1 MKKPLFLLVVLW
13 TLVCAGMILWSVSP
27 AQSHPPQRGDAYVTD
42 TAYALPRGADNRYH
56 QQYSLPQTGRGYA
69 SPQPHHTYAPV
80 QVAPRRLWEND
91 PSYQRELNM
100 LIRESALRQRQLKQK
115 AEADIS
121 RLDAQRMET
130 INRHIASLERLNDS
144 RNSRYT
150 DYSTLASRQNAREAD
165 YRARLSQIKS
175 TLELQQLREQNDLQ
189 KRILALD
196 EGYARKEPY
205 RSWLEGRRGDR

>member
-27 AQSHPPQRGDAYVTD
+27 AQSHPPQRGEAYVTG
-42 TAYALPRGADNRYH
+42 TAYA
-56 QQYSLPQTGRGYA
+56 LPQTGRGYA
-69 SPQPHHTYAPV
+69 SPQPHHAYAPV

-144 RNSRYT
+144 RNNRYT

-205 RSWLEGRRGDR
+205 RSWLEGRRGGR

>member
-13 TLVCAGMILWSVSP
+13 TLVCACMTLWSVSP
-27 AQSHPPQRGDAYVTD
+27 AYSHPPQRGDAYVTD

-56 QQYSLPQTGRGYA
+56 YQVPQTGRGYA
-69 SPQPHHTYAPV
+69 SPQPHHTYAPAEA
-80 QVAPRRLWEND
+80 APRRLWEND
-91 PSYQRELNM
+91 QSYQRELNM

-121 RLDAQRMET
+121 RLEAQRIET
-130 INRHIASLERLNDS
+130 INRHMVSLERLNDS

-150 DYSTLASRQNAREAD
+150 DYSTLASRQNARDAD

-196 EGYARKEPY
+196 DGYARKEPY
-205 RSWLEGRRGDR
+205 RSWLEGRRSGR

>member
-13 TLVCAGMILWSVSP
+13 TLVCACMTLWSVSP
-27 AQSHPPQRGDAYVTD
+27 AYSHPPQRGDAYVTD

-56 QQYSLPQTGRGYA
+56 YQVPQTGRGYA
-69 SPQPHHTYAPV
+69 SPQPHRTYAPV
-80 QVAPRRLWEND
+80 DTAPRRLWEND
-91 PSYQRELNM
+91 QSYQRELNM

-121 RLDAQRMET
+121 RLEAQRIET
-130 INRHIASLERLNDS
+130 INRHMASLERLNDS

-150 DYSTLASRQNAREAD
+150 DYSTLASRQNARDAD

-205 RSWLEGRRGDR
+205 RSWLEGRRGGR

>member
-27 AQSHPPQRGDAYVTD
+27 AQSHSPQRGEAYVTD
-42 TAYALPRGADNRYH
+42 TAYA
-56 QQYSLPQTGRGYA
+56 LPQTGRGYA
-69 SPQPHHTYAPV
+69 SPQAHHTYAPAHI
-80 QVAPRRLWEND
+80 APRRLWEND

-150 DYSTLASRQNAREAD
+150 DYSTLASRQNARDAD

-196 EGYARKEPY
+196 DGYARKEPY
-205 RSWLEGRRGDR
+205 RSWLEGRRGGR

>member
-27 AQSHPPQRGDAYVTD
+27 AQSHPPQRGEAYVTD
-42 TAYALPRGADNRYH
+42 TAYA
-56 QQYSLPQTGRGYA
+56 LPQTGRGYA
-69 SPQPHHTYAPV
+69 SPQAHHTYAPV

-121 RLDAQRMET
+121 RLDAQRIESL
-130 INRHIASLERLNDS
+130 NRHIASLERLNDS
-144 RNSRYT
+144 RNNRYT

-205 RSWLEGRRGDR
+205 RSWLEGRRGGR

>member
-13 TLVCAGMILWSVSP
+13 TLVCACMTLWSVSP
-27 AQSHPPQRGDAYVTD
+27 AYSHPPQRGDAYVTD
-42 TAYALPRGADNRYH
+42 TAYALPRGADNRYYY
-56 QQYSLPQTGRGYA
+56 QVPQTGRGYA
-69 SPQPHHTYAPV
+69 SPQPHHTYAPAEA
-80 QVAPRRLWEND
+80 APRRLWEND
-91 PSYQRELNM
+91 QSYQRELNM

-121 RLDAQRMET
+121 RLEAQRIET
-130 INRHIASLERLNDS
+130 INRHMASLERLNDS

-150 DYSTLASRQNAREAD
+150 DYSTLASRQNARDAD

-196 EGYARKEPY
+196 DGYARKEPY
-205 RSWLEGRRGDR
+205 RSWLEGRRGGR